1 MANRRAIIIGTA
13 FGLIAAC
20 VVMVLLWY
28 HVLGILVWG
37 QIDFMY
43 VLWPVSVFLPGD
55 WHRTIPGL
63 MTTALLVMINCL
75 TYSAFAL
82 LLRAFTCMIVKHK
95 NFRL

>member
-1 MANRRAIIIGTA
+1 MTGSA
-13 FGLIAAC
+13 FGLIAAG

-37 QIDFMY
+37 QIDFTY

-55 WHRTIPGL
+55 WRRTVPGL
-63 MTTALLVMINCL
+63 ITTAMLVMLNCL

-82 LLRAFTCMIVKHK
+82 LLRAFTRMIVKQK

>member
-1 MANRRAIIIGTA
+1 MANRRAIVIGSA

-20 VVMVLLWY
+20 TVMVLFWY
-28 HVLGILVWG
+28 GVSGILVWG

-43 VLWPVSVFLPGD
+43 VLWPVSVILPGD

-63 MTTALLVMINCL
+63 IMTALLVMINCL

>member
-1 MANRRAIIIGTA
+1 MIGSA

-20 VVMVLLWY
+20 IVMVLLCY
-28 HVLGILVWG
+28 GVSGILVWG

-43 VLWPVSVFLPGD
+43 VLWPVSVILPGD

-63 MTTALLVMINCL
+63 IMTALSVMINCL

-82 LLRAFTCMIVKHK
+82 LLRAFTRMIVKLDCK
-95 NFRL
+95 VGGPR